1 MKRVKM
7 IGEQEKT
14 DIISVKSY
22 YSSLL
27 IGALPIIGE
36 ILLLKWMKSNNVR
49 ENKRNLCKAYLLLKV
64 TVLYPTVVLL
74 VLLISSVARGCIKE

>member
-49 ENKRNLCKAYLLLKV
+49 EKREIYV
-64 TVLYPTVVLL
+64 R
-74 VLLISSVARGCIKE
+74 LIYY